1 MNMRFALNNKAEI
14 EIEEPDQDLVNGCE
28 LPLESQIEALKTQ
41 LENEIRFSRA
51 LKMGITERD
60 HRIAALESTLK
71 DARAKLR
78 EELAVIQ
85 RIRAS
90 CEEDVRQVAQIKALQ
105 TNTLDMCDSNIR
117 ELMDVMDGVEE
128 GVRKIY
134 LSRRWR
140 FANIVPWVK
149 GLFRSRTKRPFRGYW
164 RIDARLAEY
173 RVWRDRY
180 LSRND

>member
-1 MNMRFALNNKAEI
+1 MHGSSNNKSEI
-14 EIEEPDQDLVNGCE
+14 EIDEPIQVPVTGYE
-28 LPLESQIEALKTQ
+28 LPLERQIEALKTQ
-41 LENEIRFSRA
+41 LEDEIQFSRK
-51 LKMGITERD
+51 LKMDIVERD
-60 HRIAALESTLK
+60 QRIAALESTLT
-71 DARAKLR
+71 DVRAKLH
-78 EELAVIQ
+78 EELAVIR

-90 CEEDVRQVAQIKALQ
+90 CEEDARQVAQIKALQ

-140 FANIVPWVK
+140 FANIVLWVK
-149 GLFRSRTKRPFRGYW
+149 GLFRSRAKRPFRGYW
-164 RIDARLAEY
+164 RIDAKMAEY

-180 LSRND
+180 LSKND

>member
-1 MNMRFALNNKAEI
+1 MHGSSNDKTEI
-14 EIEEPDQDLVNGCE
+14 ATDEHVAPVKGNE

-41 LENEIRFSRA
+41 LESEIQFSRT
-51 LKMGITERD
+51 LKTGIAERD
-60 HRIAALESTLK
+60 QKIAALEGTLT
-71 DARAKLR
+71 DVRAKLH
-78 EELAVIQ
+78 EELAVIR

-90 CEEDVRQVAQIKALQ
+90 CEEDARQVAQIKALQ

-140 FANIVPWVK
+140 VANIVPWVK
-149 GLFRSRTKRPFRGYW
+149 GLFRSRAKRSLPGYW
-164 RIDARLAEY
+164 RIDARIAEY
-173 RVWRDRY
+173 RVWRHRY

>member
-1 MNMRFALNNKAEI
+1 MHSSSNDKTGI
-14 EIEEPDQDLVNGCE
+14 EIDEPIQHPVHGYE
-28 LPLESQIEALKTQ
+28 IPLESQIEALKAQ
-41 LENEIRFSRA
+41 LENEIQFTRT
-51 LKMGITERD
+51 LKMGLAERD
-60 HRIAALESTLK
+60 REIAAFESTLK
-71 DARAKLR
+71 EARAKLH
-78 EELAVIQ
+78 EELAVV
-85 RIRAS
+85 RRLRAS
-90 CEEDVRQVAQIKALQ
+90 CEEDARQVAQIKALQ

-140 FANIVPWVK
+140 FANIVQWMK
-149 GLFRSRTKRPFRGYW
+149 GLFRSRAKRPFRGYW
-164 RIDARLAEY
+164 RIDARMAEY

>member
-1 MNMRFALNNKAEI
+1 MQGASHNKTETEI
-14 EIEEPDQDLVNGCE
+14 DEPIQVVVNGCK
-28 LPLESQIEALKTQ
+28 LPLENQIETLKTQ
-41 LENEIRFSRA
+41 LENEIHFSRK
-51 LKMGITERD
+51 LKMGIAERD
-60 HRIAALESTLK
+60 QRIAALERTLE
-71 DARAKLR
+71 DVRTKLH
-78 EELAVIQ
+78 EELAVVR

-90 CEEDVRQVAQIKALQ
+90 CEEDARQVAQIKALQ
-105 TNTLDMCDSNIR
+105 TNTLDLCDSNIR
-117 ELMDVMDGVEE
+117 EMMDVMDGVEE

-149 GLFRSRTKRPFRGYW
+149 GLFRSRAKRPFRGYW